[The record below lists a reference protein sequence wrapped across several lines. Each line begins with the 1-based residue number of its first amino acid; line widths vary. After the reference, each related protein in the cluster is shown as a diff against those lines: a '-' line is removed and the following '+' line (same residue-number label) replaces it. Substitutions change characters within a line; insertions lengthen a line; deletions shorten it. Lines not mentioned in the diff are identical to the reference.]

1 MKPIDEE
8 TFDFYVNS
16 FTQQKRKFTVEKK
29 RKFKKLLMRGKTILL
44 CKGKANPKKVEMSRE
59 EKNKFFTLSG
69 MVAKSINSY
78 LIKNEFQVEKIE
90 GRYGSSWVNRKKY
103 QALKEGAKF
112 YYIDMSHC
120 FWRIAYM
127 KGYISERL
135 YLSVLSQS
143 EMKQF
148 RNKSLA
154 CIVAPKSRD
163 YFDEGKKINE
173 IQEDKRLHTI
183 IYDNIRFTAYNLI
196 GDIQRYI
203 PESVIAYKTD
213 AILVQKSGL
222 AKVKKIFKDNGFDY
236 TITECFKQDE
246 IYYFYDEKLK
256 KM

>member
-1 MKPIDEE
+1 LTPIDEE

-16 FTQQKRKFTVEKK
+16 FEQQKRKFIIEEK
-29 RKFKKLLMRGKTILL
+29 RTFKKLLMRGKTIFL
-44 CKGKANPKKVEMSRE
+44 CKGKANPKKKEMTRD
-59 EKNKFFTLSG
+59 EKTKFFTLSG
-69 MVAKSINSY
+69 MVVKSVNSF
-78 LIKNEFQVEKIE
+78 LIKNNFEVEKIE

-127 KGYISERL
+127 KGYITERL
-135 YLSVLSQS
+135 YLSILSQP

-148 RNKSLA
+148 RNMSLA
-154 CIVAPKSRD
+154 CIVAPVSRK
-163 YFDEGKKINE
+163 YFDNGKKINE
-173 IQEDKRLHTI
+173 IYEDKRLHTI
-183 IYDNIRFTAYNLI
+183 IYNNIRFTAYNLI
-196 GDIQRYI
+196 GDIQRYL
-203 PESVIAYKTD
+203 PESVISYKTD
-213 AILVQKSGL
+213 AVIVQKSGL
-222 AKVKKIFKDNGFDY
+222 AKVKKIFKDSGFDY